1 MGRAGLVLLE
11 CLGDVGGRRR
21 SESRPPFVVCCD
33 TAPSL
38 PRRSQKS
45 WLRSRPSC
53 RARSAPT
60 RPRAAKVRGRSRTWR
75 RRFRRLAAR
84 APTCTLQQNTRSRLL
99 RAPSRARAPACSHG
113 GAGRRTEAGRLR
125 HRAAA
130 PRRGR
135 RRRPH
140 DAPVGRAAVQELCQA
155 QLEGASGHPA
165 RARGRRHARSRARLP
180 APSPCRPLTCRAAR
194 PLAVPPSSRRA
205 RRRMTA
211 TCRSPRATARRS
223 RPTWCT

>member
-1 MGRAGLVLLE
+1 MGWAGAGAAGCL
-11 CLGDVGGRRR
+11 LGDVGR
-21 SESRPPFVVCCD
+21 S
-33 TAPSL
+33 
-38 PRRSQKS
+38 PRRSLHSTISPQAKREIMAS
-45 WLRSRPSC
+45 LASILQGTL
-53 RARSAPT
+53 SADTAT
-60 RPRAAKVRGRSRTWR
+60 RRQGAGPQPH
-75 RRFRRLAAR
+75 LAAALPPPGRGAHPLARCNKTR
-84 APTCTLQQNTRSRLL
+84 APACA

-194 PLAVPPSSRRA
+194 PLAVPPSPRRA